1 MRFQRLFVLLAAL
14 WLVGPWPASAEPFE
28 VMIPQGVYSAD
39 TVFGPFQAPTGGGFL
54 FLDVDSLTG
63 TTPTYR
69 LCIAAVE
76 MNTGGTFP
84 DTRVDCNTAVATT
97 GHLAIAFGGV
107 GVTTGGSS
115 IITNNSVSVW
125 LPLRWFM
132 LLDLEGTSP
141 VWTGEASIAYA
152 WQTP

>member
-84 DTRVDCNTAVATT
+84 DTRVDCNNAVATT
-97 GHLAIAFGGV
+97 GSPIQRLFSLLDQAFMLQFAEP
-107 GVTTGGSS
+107 VTTVASS
-115 IITNNSVSVW
+115 MIIM
-125 LPLRWFM
+125 PLKKSA
-132 LLDLEGTSP
+132 T
-141 VWTGEASIAYA
+141 
-152 WQTP
+152 